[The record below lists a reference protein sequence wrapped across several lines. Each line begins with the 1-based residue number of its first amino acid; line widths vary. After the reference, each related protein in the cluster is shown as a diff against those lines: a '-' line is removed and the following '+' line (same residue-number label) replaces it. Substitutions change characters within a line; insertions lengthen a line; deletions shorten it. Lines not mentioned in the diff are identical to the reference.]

1 MLAAFGG
8 DDGWTWRIG
17 RSFDHLPVS
26 HQVAAGAR
34 RHLPS
39 TQAASW
45 AKLAREL
52 TLGRQVSVRRRSER
66 RQSSSKAAVRRSGS
80 PDARRSDQSINR
92 IADRRHWDVADRLKQ
107 KSVQARRP

>member
-52 TLGRQVSVRRRSER
+52 TLGRPVSVRRRSKR
-66 RQSSSKAAVRRSGS
+66 R
-80 PDARRSDQSINR
+80 P
-92 IADRRHWDVADRLKQ
+92 WDVADRLKQ